1 MRLYHVPLCPYCRKI
16 RLILREKGLAFE
28 LVEVQPWEKKD
39 EFLRLNQASEAPV
52 LVDGD
57 LVVCDSRAIADY
69 LEEAYPEIDLLGK
82 SQKQRNETRRL
93 AAWFDSKFDRE
104 VSDLLWREK
113 LVKRW
118 TKNGWPSSEALRKG
132 ADNIR
137 FHLAYIDWLWQDRKW
152 LAGAEMTLADLV
164 AAAHLS
170 VLDYMGDVPWKEAA
184 GAREWYAKMKSRP
197 SFRPLLMERIVGM
210 APPAHYDNPDF

>member
-1 MRLYHVPLCPYCRKI
+1 M
-16 RLILREKGLAFE
+16 
-28 LVEVQPWEKKD
+28 
-39 EFLRLNQASEAPV
+39 
-52 LVDGD
+52 
-57 LVVCDSRAIADY
+57 
-69 LEEAYPEIDLLGK
+69 
-82 SQKQRNETRRL
+82 
-93 AAWFDSKFDRE
+93 
-104 VSDLLWREK
+104 
-113 LVKRW
+113 
-118 TKNGWPSSEALRKG
+118 RKG
-132 ADNIR
+132 SENIR

-152 LAGAEMTLADLV
+152 LAGPEMTLADLV